1 MSKYQE
7 MKTEL
12 DSLKKQCHTH
22 IQMAKNVREDNWELT
37 KEYIDKFPVISRE
50 SVCVETG
57 CVLHEIRENYLEDFM
72 ICKNYK
78 TWVNKRI
85 NLKHYKSMSGIYWT
99 DPKVDGKYIDN
110 VLQKETES

>member
-22 IQMAKNVREDNWELT
+22 IQMAKNVREDNWALT
-37 KEYIDKFPVISRE
+37 KDYIDKFPVISRE

-57 CVLHEIRENYLEDFM
+57 CVCLAFIGL
-72 ICKNYK
+72 IQ
-78 TWVNKRI
+78 
-85 NLKHYKSMSGIYWT
+85 KSMAST
-99 DPKVDGKYIDN
+99 
-110 VLQKETES
+110 